1 MKTGIEIKP
10 IISNGYEN
18 IYIYDTWK
26 VSMLSYLDE
35 LKKENIKYVE
45 AHLETDEIFY
55 LLSGEC
61 ILIEALVSD
70 NKVIDYNFIKLDKE
84 QIYNV
89 KKNTY
94 HHHILSEDARVL
106 IVENTNTSNLNSHR
120 IEIDNREM
128 NKKLK
133 DFYEKM
139 LSN

>member
-10 IISNGYEN
+10 IISKGYEN

-94 HHHILSEDARVL
+94 HHHILNEEARVL
-106 IVENTNTSNLNSHR
+106 IIENTDTSNLNSHR
-120 IEIDNREM
+120 IEIDNEEL

-133 DFYEKM
+133 DFYEKV
-139 LSN
+139 LPN

>member
-10 IISNGYEN
+10 IISKGYEN

-94 HHHILSEDARVL
+94 HHHILNEEARVL
-106 IVENTNTSNLNSHR
+106 IIENTDTSNLNSHR
-120 IEIDNREM
+120 IEIDNEEL
-128 NKKLK
+128 NEKLK
-133 DFYEKM
+133 DFYEKV
-139 LSN
+139 LPN

>member
-1 MKTGIEIKP
+1 MEKGIIKKP

-35 LKKENIKYVE
+35 LKKEEIKYVE

-61 ILIEALVSD
+61 ILIEGIVLD
-70 NKVIDYNFIKLDKE
+70 NEVVDFNFISLDKE

-89 KKNTY
+89 KKGTY
-94 HHHILSEDARVL
+94 HHHILSPDARVL
-106 IVENTNTSNLNSHR
+106 IIENTNTSDLNSHR
-120 IEIDNREM
+120 IEIDNRKM

>member
-1 MKTGIEIKP
+1 MEKGIIKKP

-61 ILIEALVSD
+61 ILIKGIILNNTV
-70 NKVIDYNFIKLDKE
+70 VDYNFIKLEKE
-84 QIYNV
+84 EIYNV
-89 KKNTY
+89 KKGTY
-94 HHHILSEDARVL
+94 HHHILSCDARVL
-106 IVENTNTSNLNSHR
+106 IVENTDTSNLNSHR
-120 IEIDNREM
+120 IEIDNEEL

-133 DFYEKM
+133 VFYEKM